1 MFDHSDHAHVAW
13 DVETTGFGWTD
24 GITVSGLW
32 FPGGHAALVLNP
44 GPHHADGEQLA
55 ESLTDTSEAAVRVR
69 VAEDENELLTPMG
82 RVLFE
87 RFDREYNRL
96 GAYNADSWQGGSG
109 LPLSARGASSRAST
123 GRSTVSRP
131 PTCGSRSGNDS
142 ARPRRRTDRRR
153 GRNSPTGAHTILF
166 DSTRRESV
174 LDGSDG
180 HVWYAEYDYD
190 PFADSGS
197 AAARYRE
204 GNLRR
209 VLEHNLA
216 DVHRT
221 RELGELVRRSRPRE
235 GPHRQEALMS
245 PVVSRGVSRQL
256 CATLAGEAA
265 TRPAVAQAATGRSR
279 PLVPCGRRTVRDRTA
294 QVVPL

>member
-32 FPGGHAALVLNP
+32 FPGGHATLVLNS

-109 LPLSARGASSRAST
+109 LPSSARRASSRAST

-204 GNLRR
+204 ADFLPRLQSWGSRHRR
-209 VLEHNLA
+209 APTAE
-216 DVHRT
+216 RFPT
-221 RELGELVRRSRPRE
+221 
-235 GPHRQEALMS
+235 
-245 PVVSRGVSRQL
+245 
-256 CATLAGEAA
+256 
-265 TRPAVAQAATGRSR
+265 
-279 PLVPCGRRTVRDRTA
+279 RRTARWGCGPCQYGPRLRERASVTPS
-294 QVVPL
+294 VGCISVPQTRQHGL